1 MEAKQMSLFECT
13 FDRFIIDRPI
23 RLIELFAGI
32 GAQSKALE
40 NLGAD
45 FESHR
50 VVEWSYN
57 SIIAYN
63 AIHVGDFNDYS
74 QNLTKEEVLERV
86 RGVSID
92 YNKPATDAEL
102 LRRGE
107 KWLRKL
113 YSSMVAIKDLCPDVS
128 RVHAEDLGITEREQ
142 YCYILT
148 YSFPCQDLSVAGKGK
163 GMSKGSG
170 TRSGLLWE
178 VERILNELK
187 AKEQLPH
194 VLVMENVPQV
204 CSEKNA
210 KDWESWLQALEM
222 MGYTNYFDV
231 LNAKDYGIPQNRKRC
246 FCVSILGQYGY
257 SFPKRIPLTHRLKD
271 FLDEGISEK
280 YYLKQRIID
289 SFLKNY
295 VPKDDD
301 AFVVA
306 SRGRNPDNPND
317 RSKGAKLTQR
327 LEPNKEGLS
336 NTLTTVDKDNY
347 VCDGR
352 IIEAGSLNYYGFR
365 SENVVLSP
373 KGISTTILARD
384 SNGPKKILE
393 AGKLPGVGYES
404 AKKVYSQN
412 GLSPTILAGDYKGAK
427 KILEAIPIPTA
438 NSKGF
443 ELAIEGDGVLPTWK
457 GAMGTVQKQS
467 CPTIMT
473 DGNTIGV
480 VVRKENKD
488 DG

>member
-1 MEAKQMSLFECT
+1 
-13 FDRFIIDRPI
+13 
-23 RLIELFAGI
+23 
-32 GAQSKALE
+32 
-40 NLGAD
+40 
-45 FESHR
+45 
-50 VVEWSYN
+50 
-57 SIIAYN
+57 
-63 AIHVGDFNDYS
+63 
-74 QNLTKEEVLERV
+74 
-86 RGVSID
+86 
-92 YNKPATDAEL
+92 
-102 LRRGE
+102 
-107 KWLRKL
+107 
-113 YSSMVAIKDLCPDVS
+113 
-128 RVHAEDLGITEREQ
+128 
-142 YCYILT
+142 
-148 YSFPCQDLSVAGKGK
+148 
-163 GMSKGSG
+163 MSKGSG

-187 AKEQLPH
+187 ARGQLPH

-289 SFLKNY
+289 SFLKSY

-336 NTLTTVDKDNY
+336 NTLTTVDKGNY

-352 IIEAGSLNYYGFR
+352 IIEAGNLNYYGFR

-373 KGISTTILARD
+373 KGISTAILARD

-393 AGKLPGVGYES
+393 VGRLPGVGFES
-404 AKKVYSQN
+404 DARVYSQN
-412 GLSPTILAGDYKGAK
+412 GLSPTLITKGMGGQK
-427 KILEAIPIPTA
+427 NILEAIPIPTA

-443 ELAIEGDGVLPTWK
+443 ELATEGDGVLPTWK
-457 GAMGTVQKQS
+457 GARGTVQKQS

-480 VVRKENKD
+480 VVRKESKD

>member
-1 MEAKQMSLFECT
+1 
-13 FDRFIIDRPI
+13 
-23 RLIELFAGI
+23 
-32 GAQSKALE
+32 
-40 NLGAD
+40 
-45 FESHR
+45 
-50 VVEWSYN
+50 
-57 SIIAYN
+57 
-63 AIHVGDFNDYS
+63 
-74 QNLTKEEVLERV
+74 
-86 RGVSID
+86 
-92 YNKPATDAEL
+92 
-102 LRRGE
+102 
-107 KWLRKL
+107 
-113 YSSMVAIKDLCPDVS
+113 
-128 RVHAEDLGITEREQ
+128 
-142 YCYILT
+142 
-148 YSFPCQDLSVAGKGK
+148 
-163 GMSKGSG
+163 MSKGSG

-187 AKEQLPH
+187 AREQLPH

-204 CSEKNA
+204 CCDKNA
-210 KDWESWLQALEM
+210 KDWESWLQALET

-246 FCVSILGQYGY
+246 FCVSLLGELGY
-257 SFPKRIPLTHRLKD
+257 SFPKRIPLAHRLKD

-289 SFLKNY
+289 SFLRNY
-295 VPKDDD
+295 VPKEDD

-373 KGISTTILARD
+373 KGISTAILARD

-404 AKKVYSQN
+404 DARVYSQN
-412 GLSPTILAGDYKGAK
+412 GLSPTLMTKGMGGQK
-427 KILEAIPIPTA
+427 NILEAIPIPTA

-443 ELAIEGDGVLPTWK
+443 ELATEGDGVLPTWR
-457 GAMGTVQKQS
+457 GARGTVQKQS

-480 VVRKENKD
+480 VVRKESKD

>member
-1 MEAKQMSLFECT
+1 METRQMSLFEST

-50 VVEWSYN
+50 VVEWSCN

-128 RVHAEDLGITEREQ
+128 RVHAEDLGITERER

-148 YSFPCQDLSVAGKGK
+148 YSFPCQDLSTAGKGK

-187 AKEQLPH
+187 VREQLPH

-204 CSEKNA
+204 CSEKNS

-246 FCVSILGQYGY
+246 FCISILGQYGY
-257 SFPKRIPLTHRLKD
+257 SFPKRIPLTYRLKD

-289 SFLKNY
+289 SFL
-295 VPKDDD
+295 
-301 AFVVA
+301 
-306 SRGRNPDNPND
+306 
-317 RSKGAKLTQR
+317 RSYI
-327 LEPNKEGLS
+327 PNKEGLS

-352 IIEAGSLNYYGFR
+352 IIEAGKIDLYNFE
-365 SENVVLSP
+365 SEKVVYST
-373 KGISTTILARD
+373 KGVAPTMLARD
-384 SNGPKKILE
+384 YRGPKKILE
-393 AGKLPGVGYES
+393 VGGQ
-404 AKKVYSQN
+404 KN
-412 GLSPTILAGDYKGAK
+412 ILDV
-427 KILEAIPIPTA
+427 IPIPTA

-443 ELAIEGDGVLPTWK
+443 ELATEGDGVLPTWK
-457 GAMGTVQKQS
+457 GARGTVQKQS

-480 VVRKENKD
+480 VVRKESKD

>member
-1 MEAKQMSLFECT
+1 MNLFEST
-13 FDRFIIDRPI
+13 FDRFLIDRPI

-50 VVEWSYN
+50 VVEWSCN

-74 QNLTKEEVLERV
+74 QNLTKEEILERV

-148 YSFPCQDLSVAGKGK
+148 YSFPCQDLSVAGRGK

-187 AKEQLPH
+187 AREQLPH

-204 CSEKNA
+204 CCDKNA
-210 KDWESWLQALEM
+210 KDWESWLQALET

-246 FCVSILGQYGY
+246 FCVSLLGELGY
-257 SFPKRIPLTHRLKD
+257 SFPKRIPLAHRLKD

-289 SFLKNY
+289 SFLRNY
-295 VPKDDD
+295 VPKEDD

-352 IIEAGSLNYYGFR
+352 IIETGSLNYYGFR

-373 KGISTTILARD
+373 KGISTAILARD

-404 AKKVYSQN
+404 DARVYSQN
-412 GLSPTILAGDYKGAK
+412 GLSPTLMTKGMGGQK
-427 KILEAIPIPTA
+427 NILEAIPIPTA

-443 ELAIEGDGVLPTWK
+443 ELATEGDGVLPTWK
-457 GAMGTVQKQS
+457 GARGTVQKQS

-480 VVRKENKD
+480 VVRKESKD

>member
-1 MEAKQMSLFECT
+1 METRQMSLFEST
-13 FDRFIIDRPI
+13 FDRFVIDRPI

-50 VVEWSYN
+50 VVEWSCN

-74 QNLTKEEVLERV
+74 QKLTKEEILERV

-148 YSFPCQDLSVAGKGK
+148 YSFPCQDLSTAGKGK

-178 VERILNELK
+178 VERILKELK
-187 AKEQLPH
+187 AREQLPH

-257 SFPKRIPLTHRLKD
+257 SFPKRIPLTYRLKD

-289 SFLKNY
+289 SFLRNY

-352 IIEAGSLNYYGFR
+352 IIEAGKIDLYNFE
-365 SENVVLSP
+365 SEKVVYST
-373 KGISTTILARD
+373 KGVAPTMLARD
-384 SNGPKKILE
+384 YWGPKKILE
-393 AGKLPGVGYES
+393 VGRLPGVKFK
-404 AKKVYSQN
+404 ADAKVYSQN
-412 GLSPTILAGDYKGAK
+412 GLSPTLLTRGMGGQKNTLDV
-427 KILEAIPIPTA
+427 IPIPTA

-443 ELAIEGDGVLPTWK
+443 ELATEGDGVLPTWK
-457 GAMGTVQKQS
+457 GARGTVQKQS

>member
-32 GAQSKALE
+32 GAQSKAFE

-50 VVEWSYN
+50 VVEWSCN

-74 QNLTKEEVLERV
+74 QNLTKEEILERV

-128 RVHAEDLGITEREQ
+128 RVHAEDLGITERER

-148 YSFPCQDLSVAGKGK
+148 YSFPCQDLSTAGKGK

-178 VERILNELK
+178 VERILKELK
-187 AKEQLPH
+187 VRKQLPH

-204 CSEKNA
+204 CSDKNA

-246 FCVSILGQYGY
+246 FCVSVLGQYGY
-257 SFPKRIPLTHRLKD
+257 SFPKRIPLTYRLKD

-384 SNGPKKILE
+384 FNGPKKILE

-412 GLSPTILAGDYKGAK
+412 GLSPTVLAGDYKGAK

-443 ELAIEGDGVLPTWK
+443 ELATEGDGVLPTWK
-457 GAMGTVQKQS
+457 GARGTVQKQS

-480 VVRKENKD
+480 VVRKESKD

>member
-1 MEAKQMSLFECT
+1 
-13 FDRFIIDRPI
+13 
-23 RLIELFAGI
+23 
-32 GAQSKALE
+32 
-40 NLGAD
+40 
-45 FESHR
+45 
-50 VVEWSYN
+50 
-57 SIIAYN
+57 
-63 AIHVGDFNDYS
+63 
-74 QNLTKEEVLERV
+74 
-86 RGVSID
+86 
-92 YNKPATDAEL
+92 
-102 LRRGE
+102 
-107 KWLRKL
+107 
-113 YSSMVAIKDLCPDVS
+113 
-128 RVHAEDLGITEREQ
+128 
-142 YCYILT
+142 
-148 YSFPCQDLSVAGKGK
+148 
-163 GMSKGSG
+163 
-170 TRSGLLWE
+170 
-178 VERILNELK
+178 
-187 AKEQLPH
+187 
-194 VLVMENVPQV
+194 
-204 CSEKNA
+204 
-210 KDWESWLQALEM
+210 M

-289 SFLKNY
+289 SFLRSY

-317 RSKGAKLTQR
+317 KSKGAKLTQR

-352 IIEAGSLNYYGFR
+352 IIEAGHIDLYNFE
-365 SENVVLSP
+365 SEKVVYST
-373 KGISTTILARD
+373 KGVAPTMLARD
-384 SNGPKKILE
+384 YRGPKKILE
-393 AGKLPGVGYES
+393 VGRLPGVKFK
-404 AKKVYSQN
+404 ADARVYSQN
-412 GLSPTILAGDYKGAK
+412 GLSPTLLMRGMGGQKN
-427 KILEAIPIPTA
+427 ILEAIPIPTA

-457 GAMGTVQKQS
+457 GARGTVQKQS

-480 VVRKENKD
+480 VVRKESKD

>member
-1 MEAKQMSLFECT
+1 METRQMSLFEST
-13 FDRFIIDRPI
+13 FDRFLIDRPI

-50 VVEWSYN
+50 VVEWSCN

-74 QNLTKEEVLERV
+74 QNLTKEEILERV

-102 LRRGE
+102 LRRGD

-128 RVHAEDLGITEREQ
+128 RVHAEDLGITERER

-187 AKEQLPH
+187 AREQLPH

-271 FLDEGISEK
+271 FLDDGISEK

-289 SFLKNY
+289 SFLKSY
-295 VPKDDD
+295 VSKDDD

-306 SRGRNPDNPND
+306 SRGRNPDNQND
-317 RSKGAKLTQR
+317 RNKGAKLTQR

-352 IIEAGSLNYYGFR
+352 IIKAGHIDLYNFE
-365 SENVVLSP
+365 SEKVVYST
-373 KGISTTILARD
+373 KGVAPTMLARD
-384 SNGPKKILE
+384 YRGPKKILE
-393 AGKLPGVGYES
+393 VGRLPGVGFES
-404 AKKVYSQN
+404 DARVYSQN
-412 GLSPTILAGDYKGAK
+412 GLPPTLITKGMGGQKNILDV
-427 KILEAIPIPTA
+427 IPIPTA

-443 ELAIEGDGVLPTWK
+443 ELATEGDGVLPTWK
-457 GAMGTVQKQS
+457 GARGTVQKQS

-480 VVRKENKD
+480 VVRKESKD

>member
-1 MEAKQMSLFECT
+1 METRQMSLFEST

-50 VVEWSYN
+50 VVEWSCN

-92 YNKPATDAEL
+92 YNKPAMDAEL

-246 FCVSILGQYGY
+246 FCVSVLGQYGY

-393 AGKLPGVGYES
+393 VGRLPGVGFES
-404 AKKVYSQN
+404 DARVYSQN
-412 GLSPTILAGDYKGAK
+412 GLSPTLITKGMGGQK
-427 KILEAIPIPTA
+427 NILEAIPIPTA

-443 ELAIEGDGVLPTWK
+443 ELATEGDGVLPTWK
-457 GAMGTVQKQS
+457 GARGTVQKQS

-480 VVRKENKD
+480 VVRKESKD

>member
-1 MEAKQMSLFECT
+1 METRQMSLFEST

-50 VVEWSYN
+50 VVEWSCN

-74 QNLTKEEVLERV
+74 QNLTKEEILERV

-148 YSFPCQDLSVAGKGK
+148 YSFPCQDLSTAGKGK

-178 VERILNELK
+178 VERILNEFK
-187 AKEQLPH
+187 ARGQLPH

-246 FCVSILGQYGY
+246 FCVSVLGQYGY
-257 SFPKRIPLTHRLKD
+257 SFPKRIPLTYRLKD

-289 SFLKNY
+289 SFLKSY

-336 NTLTTVDKDNY
+336 STLTTVDKDNY

-352 IIEAGSLNYYGFR
+352 IIEAGHIDLYNFE
-365 SENVVLSP
+365 SEKVVYST
-373 KGISTTILARD
+373 KGVAPTMLARD
-384 SNGPKKILE
+384 YRGPKKILE
-393 AGKLPGVGYES
+393 AGKLLGVGYES

-443 ELAIEGDGVLPTWK
+443 ELATEGDGVLPTWK
-457 GAMGTVQKQS
+457 GARGTVQKQS

-480 VVRKENKD
+480 VVRKESKD